1 MSKVLYEK
9 VVNNKLAQI
18 ILEEDNIT
26 VSIIYDNN
34 LIEVINSL
42 DLGTE
47 EDWVKEFILVSSV
60 NTVIKNSILDDL
72 ELD

>member
-9 VVNNKLAQI
+9 VINNKLAQI

-60 NTVIKNSILDDL
+60 NTVIKNSSLDDL